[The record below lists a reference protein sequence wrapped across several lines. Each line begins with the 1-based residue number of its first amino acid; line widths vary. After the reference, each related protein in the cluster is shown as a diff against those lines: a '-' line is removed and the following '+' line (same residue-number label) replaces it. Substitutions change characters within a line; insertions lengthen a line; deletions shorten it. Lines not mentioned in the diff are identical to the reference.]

1 MQVPKR
7 SDAHIRLSHIL
18 SDFIMTHKFSQPE
31 RYAIDLILRLSW
43 GCNKEWCH
51 IPHLA
56 DFEEVGIYRQDIR
69 TILETLRM
77 NNIIFWN
84 EETNHFAFNKMLEQW
99 RVPMSK
105 LAVKKRKKLPELVHL
120 NLSGTTPEPPKDFLD
135 MLAKHQQPVSDLLTF
150 LWGETPDDVSR
161 KLTSQPQEEKSGVS
175 LKLTNKPDDVSLK
188 LTEVVSTPASAKES
202 ILKKEEEVPP
212 TTPDPPT
219 PLSAAEEKPEKTVT
233 DPEPTKV
240 WTPLSKNFGAVCTLY
255 EKNIGILSPILG
267 QELDDLASTY
277 ELDWIEAAIK
287 EACAMQKRHLKY
299 IAAILERWGTEGYK
313 APMGKSFKG
322 IPGRPPTRN
331 LPTADELE
339 KAWKGRKEV

>member
-1 MQVPKR
+1 
-7 SDAHIRLSHIL
+7 
-18 SDFIMTHKFSQPE
+18 
-31 RYAIDLILRLSW
+31 
-43 GCNKEWCH
+43 
-51 IPHLA
+51 
-56 DFEEVGIYRQDIR
+56 
-69 TILETLRM
+69 
-77 NNIIFWN
+77 
-84 EETNHFAFNKMLEQW
+84 
-99 RVPMSK
+99 
-105 LAVKKRKKLPELVHL
+105 
-120 NLSGTTPEPPKDFLD
+120 
-135 MLAKHQQPVSDLLTF
+135 
-150 LWGETPDDVSR
+150 
-161 KLTSQPQEEKSGVS
+161 

-255 EKNIGILSPILG
+255 EKNIGILSPILA
-267 QELDDLASTY
+267 QELDELATTY